1 MSEYT
6 DEEFRGLIT
15 CKKRVTQSPRREPKL
30 EHRHFRND
38 FWAESTDGQYKFR
51 IFLRQSAEFDEDFS
65 IGLHYY
71 PKDGESFCLIRCNG
85 RHAKNRKIK
94 HHSICHIHRALA
106 EDINAGLRR
115 EILVSETTDYYS
127 FREAQP
133 FFFRLIG
140 LEDVEK
146 YFPGIFQ
153 NLLFPESTE
162 IDASDRDPEKPI
174 S

>member
-1 MSEYT
+1 MMGFSFFHQIQH
-6 DEEFRGLIT
+6 DG
-15 CKKRVTQSPRREPKL
+15 VL

-71 PKDGESFCLIRCNG
+71 PKD
-85 RHAKNRKIK
+85 
-94 HHSICHIHRALA
+94 
-106 EDINAGLRR
+106 
-115 EILVSETTDYYS
+115 
-127 FREAQP
+127 
-133 FFFRLIG
+133 
-140 LEDVEK
+140 VEK

-153 NLLFPESTE
+153 NLLFPESIE